1 MTDEGPALRA
11 EQLERIKQRD
21 GFLNLNVVAVGTVG
35 AISLS
40 SPGRL
45 PAILLIPW
53 ATAIL
58 GWAYVAN
65 DDKVTALGRHL
76 YGVLP
81 THQQTQSWDAGN
93 KGYLPAA
100 VRRSAE
106 VIVFFL
112 SFVVPTP
119 ASILIF
125 ARSDS
130 PWADPL
136 LVATVIVGCGLTLAL
151 AAGYL
156 LSIVRRPSP

>member
-1 MTDEGPALRA
+1 MSDERPALRA

-76 YGVLP
+76 YGILP
-81 THQQTQSWDAGN
+81 AHQQAQSWEAGT
-93 KGYLPAA
+93 KGYLPGA

-125 ARSDS
+125 ARADR

-136 LVATVIVGCGLTLAL
+136 LVATVIVGSALTFVL
-151 AAGYL
+151 AAVYL
-156 LSIVRRPSP
+156 LSMIRRSSL